1 MFSNTVV
8 DTVTAFGD
16 TLVAGGGKDD
26 SGWIMHH
33 ITDSRVLE
41 FHPFGEIHL
50 PQLPLIMGIDIT
62 PTKHVLFMWLTALML
77 IVLFGFIAGRYK
89 KTLIPKGIV
98 NFFEVFIVFVRDEIA
113 KTELG
118 HNYHKFMPYLLTV
131 FFFILFGNFLGLI
144 PYSATFTS
152 NIAVTATLAAF
163 TFLCNTAWRYREL
176 MDLGG
181 YLKGLVPHGIPSW
194 MLVIMIPVELLGLFT
209 KPFALAI
216 RLFANMVA
224 GHTVILALIGLIFF
238 MQTIFVAFI
247 SIPFTL
253 FVYMLEILV
262 ALIQAYIFTML
273 SSLFIGMAVHQ
284 EH

>member
-1 MFSNTVV
+1 MFSNSVV
-8 DTVTAFGD
+8 DTVSAFGD
-16 TLVAGGGKDD
+16 TLVAGGGHDD

-33 ITDSRVLE
+33 ITDSKVLE

-50 PQLPLIMGIDIT
+50 PQFPLVMGIDIT
-62 PTKHVLFMWLTALML
+62 PTKHVLFMWLAALML
-77 IVLFGFIAGRYK
+77 IVLFTFIAGRYK
-89 KTLIPKGIV
+89 KSVIPKGIV
-98 NFFEVFIVFVRDEIA
+98 NFFEVLIIFVRDEIA
-113 KTELG
+113 RPNLG
-118 HNYHKFMPYLLTV
+118 HNYHKFLPYLLTV

-152 NIAVTATLAAF
+152 NLAVTATLAMF
-163 TFLCNTAWRYREL
+163 TFFVTQIGGIREH
-176 MDLGG
+176 GFIG
-181 YLKGLVPHGIPSW
+181 YSKSLIPHGIPSW
-194 MLVIMIPVELLGLFT
+194 MLVIMIPVEILGLFT
-209 KPFALAI
+209 RPFALAI

-253 FVYMLEILV
+253 FVYLLEILV

-273 SSLFIGMAVHQ
+273 SSLFIGMAVHP

>member
-1 MFSNTVV
+1 MFSNSAV
-8 DTVTAFGD
+8 DTVTAFQD
-16 TLVAGGGKDD
+16 TLAAGGKDD

-41 FHPFGEIHL
+41 FHPFGEIHIPEL
-50 PQLPLIMGIDIT
+50 IIMGFDIT
-62 PTKHVLFMWLTALML
+62 PTKHVLFMWLTAL
-77 IVLFGFIAGRYK
+77 IIVVLFTVIAGRYK
-89 KTLIPKGIV
+89 KTLIPRGIV

-113 KTELG
+113 RPTLG
-118 HNYHKFMPYLLTV
+118 HHAPKFLPYLLTV
-131 FFFILFGNFLGLI
+131 FFFILFGNFLGLV

-152 NIAVTATLAAF
+152 NLAVTATLAF
-163 TFLCNTAWRYREL
+163 LTFVVTQLGGMMSNGV
-176 MDLGG
+176 GG

-194 MLVIMIPVELLGLFT
+194 MLVIMIPVEILGLFT

-238 MQTIFVAFI
+238 MQTAFVAVI